1 MPVGLKTSSQNKYS
15 SLLLIYSNQANK
27 RAFSSKAPPFTCMR
41 WIIFINLYRCK
52 EKKTEVPS
60 MKPRSFITVFFLACL
75 VCSMS
80 SCSVWKSVFGP
91 KYGCP
96 ANGKNTG
103 AERVL
108 SGEKVPKAPRFKA

>member
-1 MPVGLKTSSQNKYS
+1 MKT
-15 SLLLIYSNQANK
+15 
-27 RAFSSKAPPFTCMR
+27 
-41 WIIFINLYRCK
+41 
-52 EKKTEVPS
+52 
-60 MKPRSFITVFFLACL
+60 RSFINAIFLITI

-80 SCSVWKSVFGP
+80 SCSVWNKAFGP

-108 SGEKVPKAPRFKA
+108 TGEKVPKAKRFKA